1 MSVRACVCVSRC
13 EPLSTCTSRRACLC
27 LTVHTPHLHVHGT
40 PSSCGRATRV
50 PVCATDAR
58 LPGRGSPRAPRNP
71 AGPCHPRD
79 PRRRWLLGGIGE
91 CPALF
96 LLLRSP
102 GCPRPAQI
110 VPGSAGSAHG
120 PAGLGSMSLFLEELA
135 CIEPAD
141 LKSGS
146 WYTCQK
152 MARSRS
158 RSPRW
163 KQRSLSP
170 EFRNPEH
177 YRQRYPHGSY
187 DYEYKGF
194 RKDPKRT
201 MPWRMDSEKYEQND
215 ARISSHRIYE
225 HRSPSPSVR
234 RNSLEDTYSYKPHRG
249 YSPERGD
256 SSRKFHYFSK
266 YSDAPPYKEHEWH
279 YSSQKIQGRYVPDD
293 IRFTGI
299 GKEVKPFHRSAD
311 SFKLEG
317 KWHEDEL
324 RYQRIQEDQCALSP
338 RRGPGELVTRSS
350 LQKRYP
356 EDGDFR
362 EYGHT
367 SKRTK
372 DVERYENREPSR
384 NPKWKPEHSFPSY
397 QEKKGQRSFEPQIY
411 RSAEREY
418 LEDTSLAE
426 VSYSYRHR
434 HYKHSDEEQS
444 FSNGRTQKYSKDED
458 RKYSSPRGSL
468 SRELDCFS
476 SRVRE
481 TEEGNSD
488 PLTYPKKAC
497 GACASPYKNDTDMRL
512 FNSKLKERAEKEMD
526 LKKEQDSSSSQRG
539 AHRPPERKSSSVG
552 LKKKVLTVKVDMKRK
567 TEKYRKKENF
577 HPVFEHLDSTAQN
590 VENKPSGEFTQ
601 EIITI
606 IHQVKA
612 NYFPSSDLT
621 LHERFSKMQ
630 DTQVPDINEIK
641 MNSDPE
647 IHRRIDMS
655 LAELQNE
662 RTVKCEPGQALL
674 RVIEDPNDLRH
685 DIERRRKERLQSGD
699 ERTFHIG
706 TIGRNVH
713 NSNYSKL
720 QNVHTGGFQKPL
732 RFIKPYFRKFIRKS
746 YKNAYYTSRRKD
758 VTSDRPF
765 GIRDNL
771 QNPRTFRRPFK
782 NNLIDGRF
790 QPHYKSGLV
799 LKGLYVQAKYQRLR
813 FTGSRGFTTNKFR
826 EEFLRKEKE
835 YVDIATEI

>member
-1 MSVRACVCVSRC
+1 
-13 EPLSTCTSRRACLC
+13 
-27 LTVHTPHLHVHGT
+27 
-40 PSSCGRATRV
+40 
-50 PVCATDAR
+50 
-58 LPGRGSPRAPRNP
+58 
-71 AGPCHPRD
+71 
-79 PRRRWLLGGIGE
+79 
-91 CPALF
+91 
-96 LLLRSP
+96 
-102 GCPRPAQI
+102 
-110 VPGSAGSAHG
+110 
-120 PAGLGSMSLFLEELA
+120 MSLSLGELSNV
-135 CIEPAD
+135 EPAD

-170 EFRNPEH
+170 EFRNTEH
-177 YRQRYPHGSY
+177 YRQRYPHGNH

-215 ARISSHRIYE
+215 SRISSHGNVHHRIYE

-256 SSRKFHYFSK
+256 SSRKFHYISK
-266 YSDAPPYKEHEWH
+266 YSDTPSYKEHEWH
-279 YSSQKIQGRYVPDD
+279 YSSQKVQGRYVPDD
-293 IRFTGI
+293 ARFTGI
-299 GKEVKPFHRSAD
+299 GKEMKHFHRSAD
-311 SFKLEG
+311 SFKFEG

-324 RYQRIQEDQCALSP
+324 RYQRILEDKYAQSP
-338 RRGPGELVTRSS
+338 RRGPEELVTRSTF
-350 LQKRYP
+350 QKRYP

-372 DVERYENREPSR
+372 DMERYENREPSR
-384 NPKWKPEHSFPSY
+384 NSKWKSEHSFPPY
-397 QEKKGQRSFEPQIY
+397 QEKKGQRSVESQIH
-411 RSAEREY
+411 RFSEREY
-418 LEDTSLAE
+418 IEESSLAKIT
-426 VSYSYRHR
+426 YSYRHK
-434 HYKHSDEEQS
+434 HYKHSDGEQS
-444 FSNGRTQKYSKDED
+444 FSNGRTQKYSKEED
-458 RKYSSPRGSL
+458 RKYNSPKGSL
-468 SRELDCFS
+468 NRELGYFS
-476 SRVRE
+476 NSSGRMRE
-481 TEEGNSD
+481 TEEGNID
-488 PLTYPKKAC
+488 TLKYHKKAC
-497 GACASPYKNDTDMRL
+497 PYKNDTDLRL
-512 FNSKLKERAEKEMD
+512 LNNKLKERVKKDID
-526 LKKEQDSSSSQRG
+526 LKKEHGSSSSLHDMS
-539 AHRPPERKSSSVG
+539 HRPSDRKSSNVS
-552 LKKKVLTVKVDMKRK
+552 LKKKLLTVKVDMKK
-567 TEKYRKKENF
+567 TIDKYRKKENF
-577 HPVFEHLDSTAQN
+577 HPVFEHLDSTTQN

-655 LAELQNE
+655 LAELQND

-685 DIERRRKERLQSGD
+685 DIERRRKERLQNED
-699 ERTFHIG
+699 ERFFHIG
-706 TIGRNVH
+706 RAIGRNDQS
-713 NSNYSKL
+713 SNFSKF
-720 QNVHTGGFQKPL
+720 QNIHTGGFQKPI
-732 RFIKPYFRKFIRKS
+732 RFIKPYFRKFIRKP
-746 YKNAYYTSRRKD
+746 YKNAYYTSKTKD
-758 VTSDRPF
+758 IINDRPF

-771 QNPRTFRRPFK
+771 QNPGNFRRPFK
-782 NNLIDGRF
+782 SNLIDGRF

-826 EEFLRKEKE
+826 EEFLKKEKE
-835 YVDIATEI
+835 YMDIAAEI

>member
-1 MSVRACVCVSRC
+1 MEREEGAGGG
-13 EPLSTCTSRRACLC
+13 CTWGR
-27 LTVHTPHLHVHGT
+27 
-40 PSSCGRATRV
+40 SC
-50 PVCATDAR
+50 
-58 LPGRGSPRAPRNP
+58 SEYPRTGNI
-71 AGPCHPRD
+71 
-79 PRRRWLLGGIGE
+79 LLGS
-91 CPALF
+91 F
-96 LLLRSP
+96 
-102 GCPRPAQI
+102 
-110 VPGSAGSAHG
+110 GSSEV
-120 PAGLGSMSLFLEELA
+120 LGSMSLSLGELT
-135 CIEPAD
+135 CFEPTD

-177 YRQRYPHGSY
+177 YRQRYLHGNY

-194 RKDPKRT
+194 RKDPRRT
-201 MPWRMDSEKYEQND
+201 MPWRMDSEKYEQSD
-215 ARISSHRIYE
+215 PRISSHGNIHHRIYD
-225 HRSPSPSVR
+225 HRSPSPNGR
-234 RNSLEDTYSYKPHRG
+234 RNSLEDSYSYKPHRG
-249 YSPERGD
+249 YSPERSD
-256 SSRKFHYFSK
+256 SSRKFHYFPK
-266 YSDAPPYKEHEWH
+266 YSDAPPYKEHEWY

-293 IRFTGI
+293 ARFTGI

-311 SFKLEG
+311 SFKFEG
-317 KWHEDEL
+317 KWHEDDL
-324 RYQRIQEDQCALSP
+324 RYQRIQEDKYAQSP
-338 RRGPGELVTRSS
+338 RRGLEELVTRSS
-350 LQKRYP
+350 FQKRYP

-372 DVERYENREPSR
+372 DMERYENREPSR

-397 QEKKGQRSFEPQIY
+397 QEKKGQRSVEPQIY

-418 LEDTSLAE
+418 LEDSSLAKM
-426 VSYSYRHR
+426 SYGYRHK

-444 FSNGRTQKYSKDED
+444 FSNGRTHKYSKEEE
-458 RKYSSPRGSL
+458 RKYSSPKGSL
-468 SRELDCFS
+468 NRELDCFS
-476 SRVRE
+476 SSGRVRE
-481 TEEGNSD
+481 TEEGNID
-488 PLTYPKKAC
+488 ILKYPKKAC
-497 GACASPYKNDTDMRL
+497 SACANPYKNDIDMRL
-512 FNSKLKERAEKEMD
+512 FNNKLKERVKKEID
-526 LKKEQDSSSSQRG
+526 LKKEQDFSSSHHDTS
-539 AHRPPERKSSSVG
+539 HRPPDRKSSNVS
-552 LKKKVLTVKVDMKRK
+552 LKKKLLTVKVDMKK
-567 TEKYRKKENF
+567 TIDKYRKKENF
-577 HPVFEHLDSTAQN
+577 HPVFEHLDSITQD

-685 DIERRRKERLQSGD
+685 DIERRRKERLQNVD
-699 ERTFHIG
+699 ERIFHIG
-706 TIGRNVH
+706 GGIRRNDQ
-713 NSNYSKL
+713 NSNFSKF
-720 QNVHTGGFQKPL
+720 QNVHVGGFQKPM

-746 YKNAYYTSRRKD
+746 YKSAYHTSQTKD
-758 VTSDRPF
+758 IINDRPF
-765 GIRDNL
+765 GIRGNL

-826 EEFLRKEKE
+826 EEFLKEEKE
-835 YVDIATEI
+835 HMDIATEI